1 MMKVRIINQ
10 KEVEELLT
18 MRECIGLME
27 KVLMSL
33 ARGEAILPLR
43 PVMWLPEK
51 NGALALMPS
60 YLANPASMGVK
71 VISVFPGNTTTEYDA
86 HQGVILLFE
95 TVNGRLLAIV
105 DATSVTAIRT
115 AAASGAATKILARED
130 ANDLAIIGSGVQAKT
145 HLEAML
151 VSRNIRNVRAW
162 SPNSE
167 RLRDFVQRESKR
179 HNIEIKA
186 TNTPE
191 EAIRNAD
198 LICTTTS
205 CKDPVVNFNWLS
217 PGAHINAVGACVP
230 TTRELDSN
238 TIVRSRLYVDR
249 LESALNEAGDFLIPK
264 KEGVIDDNH
273 IQGEIGEVFIGHKK
287 GRTSRDEI
295 TIFKSLGIAIEDL
308 ASANFLYEQATS
320 KNIGV
325 AVEIGG
331 SRSHGTT

>member
-1 MMKVRIINQ
+1 MKIRIINQ

-27 KVLMSL
+27 KVLISL
-33 ARGEAILPLR
+33 AKGEAILPLR
-43 PVMWLPEK
+43 SV
-51 NGALALMPS
+51 LALPQKGGRLAMMPS
-60 YLANPASMGVK
+60 YLANPASFGLK
-71 VISVFPGNTTTEYDA
+71 VISAFPENTATEFDS

-95 TVNGRLLAIV
+95 PCYGSLVAIV

-151 VSRNIRNVRAW
+151 VSRKIRNVRAW

-167 RLRDFVQRESKR
+167 RLRDFVHRESKR
-179 HNIEIKA
+179 HNIEIKP
-186 TNTPE
+186 TNTAE
-191 EAIRNAD
+191 EAIRKAD

-205 CKDPVVNFNWLS
+205 CKEPVVNFDWLS

-238 TIVRSRLYVDR
+238 TVLRSRLYVDR

-273 IQGEIGEVFIGHKK
+273 IQGEIGEVLIGRKK
-287 GRTSRDEI
+287 GRISRDEI
-295 TIFKSLGIAIEDL
+295 TIFKSLGISVEDL

-320 KNIGV
+320 KNVGV

>member
-1 MMKVRIINQ
+1 MKVRIINQ

-33 ARGEAILPLR
+33 AKGEAILPLR

-71 VISVFPGNTTTEYDA
+71 VISVFPANTTTEYDS

-95 TVNGRLLAIV
+95 TVNGRLLAII

-130 ANDLAIIGSGVQAKT
+130 ANDLAILGSGVQAKT

-151 VSRNIRNVRAW
+151 VSRNIRNVRVW
-162 SPNSE
+162 SPNTDH
-167 RLRDFVQRESKR
+167 LRNFVQRESKR

-186 TNTPE
+186 STTAE

-205 CKDPVVNFNWLS
+205 CKEPIVLFDWLA

-238 TIVRSRLYVDR
+238 TVARSRLYVDR

-264 KEGVIDDNH
+264 KEGLIDENH
-273 IQGEIGEVFIGHKK
+273 IQGEIGEVLIGRKK
-287 GRTSRDEI
+287 GRSSHDEI
-295 TIFKSLGIAIEDL
+295 TIFKSLGIAVEDL
-308 ASANFLYEQATS
+308 ASANFLYEQASS
-320 KNIGV
+320 KNVGTTV
-325 AVEIGG
+325 VLGG

>member
-1 MMKVRIINQ
+1 MKVRIINQ

-27 KVLMSL
+27 RVLMSL

-43 PVMWLPEK
+43 SVLVLPQK
-51 NGALALMPS
+51 NGRLAMMPS
-60 YLANPASMGVK
+60 YLANPASFGVK
-71 VISVFPGNTTTEYDA
+71 VISAFPENTGTEFDS

-95 TVNGRLLAIV
+95 PVNGSLVAIV

-115 AAASGAATKILARED
+115 GAASGAATKILARED
-130 ANDLAIIGSGVQAKT
+130 ADALAIIGSGVQAKT

-151 VSRNIRNVRAW
+151 VSRNIRNVTAW
-162 SPNSE
+162 SPNSD
-167 RLRDFVQRESKR
+167 RLRDFVNRESKR

-186 TNTPE
+186 ANSAE
-191 EAIRNAD
+191 EAIKNAD

-205 CKDPVVNFNWLS
+205 CQEPVVNFNWLS
-217 PGAHINAVGACVP
+217 GGAHINAVGACVP

-264 KEGVIDDNH
+264 KEGLIDNNH
-273 IQGEIGEVFIGHKK
+273 IQGEIGEVLIGRKI

-295 TIFKSLGIAIEDL
+295 TIFKSLGISVEDL

-320 KNIGV
+320 KNVGV

-331 SRSHGTT
+331 SRSDGTT

>member
-1 MMKVRIINQ
+1 MKVRIINQ
-10 KEVEELLT
+10 KQVQQLLT
-18 MRECIGLME
+18 MRDCIGLME

-33 ARGEAILPLR
+33 AKGEAILPLR

-71 VISVFPGNTTTEYDA
+71 VISVFPGNTTTEYDS

-130 ANDLAIIGSGVQAKT
+130 ASNLAILGSGVQAKT

-151 VSRNIRNVRAW
+151 VSRNIRSVRAW
-162 SPNSE
+162 SPTQE
-167 RLRDFVQRESKR
+167 HLRDFVQRESR
-179 HNIEIKA
+179 HHNIDIKA
-186 TNTPE
+186 VNNAE
-191 EAIRNAD
+191 EAIRGAD

-205 CKDPVVNFNWLS
+205 STEPVLNFDWLS
-217 PGAHINAVGACVP
+217 PGAHINAIGACVS
-230 TTRELDSN
+230 TSRELDSN
-238 TIVRSRLYVDR
+238 TIVRSRLFVDR

-264 KEGVIDDNH
+264 KEGLINDNH
-273 IQGEIGEVFIGHKK
+273 IQGEIGEVLIGSKK

-295 TIFKSLGIAIEDL
+295 TIFKSLGISVEDL
-308 ASANFLYEQATS
+308 ASANFLFEQATS
-320 KNIGV
+320 KNVGTE
-325 AVEIGG
+325 VELGG
-331 SRSHGTT
+331 SRSHGIT

>member
-1 MMKVRIINQ
+1 MKVRIINQ

-33 ARGEAILPLR
+33 AKGEAILPLR

-71 VISVFPGNTTTEYDA
+71 VISVFPANTTTEYDS

-130 ANDLAIIGSGVQAKT
+130 ANDLAILGSGVQAKT

-151 VSRNIRNVRAW
+151 VSRNIRSVRAW
-162 SPNSE
+162 SPNPNH
-167 RLRDFVQRESKR
+167 LRDFV
-179 HNIEIKA
+179 
-186 TNTPE
+186 
-191 EAIRNAD
+191 
-198 LICTTTS
+198 
-205 CKDPVVNFNWLS
+205 
-217 PGAHINAVGACVP
+217 
-230 TTRELDSN
+230 
-238 TIVRSRLYVDR
+238 
-249 LESALNEAGDFLIPK
+249 
-264 KEGVIDDNH
+264 
-273 IQGEIGEVFIGHKK
+273 
-287 GRTSRDEI
+287 
-295 TIFKSLGIAIEDL
+295 
-308 ASANFLYEQATS
+308 
-320 KNIGV
+320 
-325 AVEIGG
+325 
-331 SRSHGTT
+331 

>member
-1 MMKVRIINQ
+1 MKVRIINQ

-33 ARGEAILPLR
+33 AKGEAILPLR

-71 VISVFPGNTTTEYDA
+71 VISVFPANTTTEYDS

-130 ANDLAIIGSGVQAKT
+130 ANDLAILGSGVQAKT

-151 VSRNIRNVRAW
+151 VSRNIRSVRAW
-162 SPNSE
+162 SPNPNH
-167 RLRDFVQRESKR
+167 LRDFVQRESKR
-179 HNIEIKA
+179 HGIEVKA
-186 TNTPE
+186 ANSAE
-191 EAIRNAD
+191 ETIRGAD
-198 LICTTTS
+198 LICTATS
-205 CKDPVVNFNWLS
+205 AKEPIVDFDWLA
-217 PGAHINAVGACVP
+217 PGAHINAIGACVP

-238 TIVRSRLYVDR
+238 TVVRSRLFVDR
-249 LESALNEAGDFLIPK
+249 LESALNEAGDVLIPK
-264 KEGVIDDNH
+264 KEGLIDENH
-273 IQGEIGEVFIGHKK
+273 IQGEIGEVLIGRKK
-287 GRTSRDEI
+287 GRSSRDEI
-295 TIFKSLGIAIEDL
+295 TIFKSLGIAVEDL
-308 ASANFLYEQATS
+308 ASANFLYDKAS
-320 KNIGV
+320 SNNVGV

>member
-1 MMKVRIINQ
+1 MKVRIINQ

-18 MRECIGLME
+18 MQECIGLME

-33 ARGEAILPLR
+33 AKGEAILPLR
-43 PVMWLPEK
+43 PVMWLPKK

-71 VISVFPGNTTTEYDA
+71 VISVFPGNTTTEYDS

-130 ANDLAIIGSGVQAKT
+130 ANDLAILGSGVQAKT

-151 VSRNIRNVRAW
+151 VSRNIRNVRVW
-162 SPNSE
+162 SPTKDH
-167 RLRDFVQRESKR
+167 LREFVQRESKR
-179 HNIEIKA
+179 HGIEIKA
-186 TNTPE
+186 ANSPE
-191 EAIRNAD
+191 ETIRGAD
-198 LICTTTS
+198 LICTATS
-205 CKDPVVNFNWLS
+205 AKEPIVDFDWLA
-217 PGAHINAVGACVP
+217 PGAHINAVGACLP

-264 KEGVIDDNH
+264 KEGLIDENH
-273 IQGEIGEVFIGHKK
+273 IQGEIGEILIGRKK

-295 TIFKSLGIAIEDL
+295 TIFKSLGIAVEDL
-308 ASANFLYEQATS
+308 ASANFLYEQASS
-320 KNIGV
+320 KNVGTE
-325 AVEIGG
+325 VELGG

>member
-1 MMKVRIINQ
+1 MQVRIINQ

-18 MRECIGLME
+18 MRDCIGLME
-27 KVLMSL
+27 KVLVSL
-33 ARGEAILPLR
+33 AKGEAILPLR

-60 YLANPASMGVK
+60 YLANPASLGVK
-71 VISVFPGNTTTEYDA
+71 VISVFPGNTTTEYDS

-95 TVNGRLLAIV
+95 PVYGRLLAIV

-130 ANDLAIIGSGVQAKT
+130 ASDLAIIGSGVQAKT

-151 VSRNIRNVRAW
+151 VSRKIRRVRAW
-162 SPNSE
+162 SPTQE
-167 RLRDFVQRESKR
+167 HLRDFVQRESRR
-179 HNIEIKA
+179 HNIDIKA
-186 TNTPE
+186 TNNAE
-191 EAIRNAD
+191 ESVRDAD

-205 CKDPVVNFNWLS
+205 SKEPVLNFDWLC
-217 PGAHINAVGACVP
+217 PGAHINAIGACVP

-264 KEGVIDDNH
+264 QEGLIDDNH
-273 IQGEIGEVFIGHKK
+273 IQGELGDVLIGRKK

-320 KNIGV
+320 KNVGT
-325 AVEIGG
+325 AVELGG

>member
-1 MMKVRIINQ
+1 MKVRIINQ

-43 PVMWLPEK
+43 SVVALPEK
-51 NGALALMPS
+51 NGRLAMMPS
-60 YLANPASMGVK
+60 YLANPASFGVK
-71 VISVFPGNTTTEYDA
+71 VISAFPENTGTEFDS

-95 TVNGRLLAIV
+95 PVNGSLVAIV

-130 ANDLAIIGSGVQAKT
+130 ASNLAILGSGVQAKT

-151 VSRNIRNVRAW
+151 VSRNIRSVRAW
-162 SPNSE
+162 SPNKE
-167 RLRDFVQRESKR
+167 RLREFVDRESQH

-186 TNTPE
+186 ANSVE
-191 EAIRNAD
+191 EAIKNAD

-205 CKDPVVNFNWLS
+205 CKEPIVHFDS
-217 PGAHINAVGACVP
+217 ISAGAHINAVGACVP

-238 TIVRSRLYVDR
+238 TVARSRLFVDR
-249 LESALNEAGDFLIPK
+249 FESALNEAGDFLIPK
-264 KEGVIDDNH
+264 KEGVINDNH
-273 IQGEIGEVFIGHKK
+273 ILGEVGDVLIGRKT
-287 GRTSRDEI
+287 GRTSRNEI
-295 TIFKSLGIAIEDL
+295 TIFKSLGISVEDL

-320 KNIGV
+320 KNVGV

>member
-1 MMKVRIINQ
+1 MKVRIINQ

-18 MRECIGLME
+18 MRDCIGLME
-27 KVLMSL
+27 KVLGSL
-33 ARGEAILPLR
+33 AKGEAILPLR
-43 PVMWLPEK
+43 PVMWLPDK
-51 NGALALMPS
+51 TGALALMPS

-71 VISVFPGNTTTEYDA
+71 VISVFPGNTTTEYDS

-95 TVNGRLLAIV
+95 TINGKLLAIV

-115 AAASGAATKILARED
+115 AAASGAATKALARED

-145 HLEAML
+145 HLAAML
-151 VSRNIRNVRAW
+151 VCRKIRSVTVW
-162 SPNSE
+162 SPTSE
-167 RLRDFVQRESKR
+167 HLLDFVRRESKH

-186 TNTPE
+186 TSSAE

-198 LICTTTS
+198 IICTATS
-205 CKDPVVNFNWLS
+205 SKEPIVNFEWLR
-217 PGAHINAVGACVP
+217 PGAHINAIGACVP
-230 TTRELDSN
+230 TARELDTN
-238 TIVRSRLYVDR
+238 TILRSRLYVDR

-273 IQGEIGEVFIGHKK
+273 IQGEIGEVLIGRKK

-295 TIFKSLGIAIEDL
+295 TIFKSLGISVEDL

-320 KNIGV
+320 KNVGV

-331 SRSHGTT
+331 SRSHGST